1 MDRTERFYRIDRLL
15 RERRIVP
22 VRVFLDALEISLATF
37 KRDIEYM
44 RDRFHAPIVW
54 DRQRGGY
61 AFTDAE
67 KHAPAYELPGLWFS
81 AGEIH
86 ALLAA
91 EKLLEDVGSGL
102 LAGQLAPLKN
112 RLEQLL
118 GSADHSAEEV
128 RTRIRLLHA
137 GRRKMALPHFET
149 VAAAT
154 LKRRRLKLR
163 YYSRVNDAVTE
174 REVSP
179 QRLAH
184 YRDNWYLDAW
194 CHTRDGIRSFAVDA
208 IRGAEL
214 LDAKAKAVPDKDL
227 DEELASGYGFLA
239 VFVAAVTLRGVERRH
254 RLHGELH
261 AFAEQIENLLVVGL
275 LLLLGGSLTAGV
287 LSGLTLGGVVV
298 AVALVFIVRP
308 AIGAA
313 ALWGTKL
320 SRPERW
326 AVGFFGVRGLGSV
339 YYLAYGASAAT
350 FPAIERLWPIVV
362 LTVVLSIVVHG
373 VTSTPAMRHVDRIAR
388 RRVVRRRTGAR
399 PLESRAEREHTDGH

>member
-128 RTRIRLLHA
+128 RIRIRLLHA

-227 DEELASGYGFLA
+227 DEELASGYGIFGGKNVQWAKLR
-239 VFVAAVTLRGVERRH
+239 FNPEAARWVRNEEWH
-254 RLHGELH
+254 PDQRLTDEPD
-261 AFAEQIENLLVVGL
+261 
-275 LLLLGGSLTAGV
+275 GSLVMELPYTDERELTMDILKHGSRVEVQAPT
-287 LSGLTLGGVVV
+287 GLRKAVVQ
-298 AVALVFIVRP
+298 
-308 AIGAA
+308 AIAAAA
-313 ALWGTKL
+313 ALY
-320 SRPERW
+320 R
-326 AVGFFGVRGLGSV
+326 
-339 YYLAYGASAAT
+339 
-350 FPAIERLWPIVV
+350 
-362 LTVVLSIVVHG
+362 
-373 VTSTPAMRHVDRIAR
+373 
-388 RRVVRRRTGAR
+388 
-399 PLESRAEREHTDGH
+399 